1 MTPLGDSSSITSMN
15 ISTRDSCDAFQ
26 LSSSPVPSI
35 TWPYI
40 AAELLIAL
48 LAIAG
53 NFLVCLAVN
62 RNRKLRTVT
71 NYFLVSLS
79 VADIFVGVLA
89 IPCAVLTDLGEPRHN
104 LPLCLLLLSVLIVL
118 TQSSILSLLAVAA
131 ERYVAIL
138 LPLQYQRIV
147 SPRNARLALILT
159 WCLALFSGS
168 IPLMGW
174 HESLPPSGACLFPC
188 VVNLSYMVY
197 FNFLGCVLV
206 PLVVM
211 FIIYG
216 HIFLTVRQQLRR
228 IAAGRGPAR
237 PDTRDGERGPA
248 RPDTTDGEMGPARSD
263 TRDGERGQARP
274 DTRDGESGPARPDT
288 RDGEM
293 GPARPDTR
301 DEEMGPARPDIR
313 DGEMGP
319 ARPDIRD
326 GEMGT
331 ARPDTRDGEMGPAR
345 PDIRD
350 GEMGPDRPDIRDG
363 ESGPARPDTSD
374 GESGPARPDTRDG
387 ESGPARPD
395 TRDGES
401 GPARPDTRD
410 GESGPAR
417 PDTRDGESGLAW
429 PDTRDGESGPARPDT
444 RDGERGPAWPDTR
457 EGERGPAWPDT
468 RDCGTG
474 AGSRV
479 DDAGAGKRARVEFG
493 AGKTT
498 RVEAGAGKTTRV
510 EAGAGKRARVE
521 AGAGKRARVEAGAGK
536 RARVEAWGVSGV
548 SVWGGAGNKWSE
560 GESWSGNAAEMTSHA
575 SGCVRTDSGSVVAS
589 ESKSESRGPMK
600 DRCGSGVSEYKRTV
614 RMRREVRKATSLFLV
629 LFLFM
634 LCWLPLHFLNCVT
647 LMCPRC
653 HVPLPLTLA
662 AILLSHAN
670 SALNPLLYAY
680 RMRSFRHTLRALCCT
695 HTA

>member
-1 MTPLGDSSSITSMN
+1 MVFTPHWKDGRGQCPAPAVMTPLGDSTGSILSMN

-26 LSSSPVPSI
+26 LSSSHVPVPAI

-71 NYFLVSLS
+71 NYFLVSLA

-89 IPCAVLTDLGEPRHN
+89 IPCAVLTDLGYPRHN

-159 WCLALFSGS
+159 WCLALLSGS

-174 HESLPPSGACLFPC
+174 HGSLPHSGACLFPC
-188 VVNLSYMVY
+188 VVDLSYMVY

-228 IAAGRGPAR
+228 IAAGRGPDR
-237 PDTRDGERGPA
+237 PDTRDGES
-248 RPDTTDGEMGPARSD
+248 GPARS
-263 TRDGERGQARP
+263 

-288 RDGEM
+288 REGER
-293 GPARPDTR
+293 GPDRSDTR
-301 DEEMGPARPDIR
+301 EGERGPD
-313 DGEMGP
+313 
-319 ARPDIRD
+319 
-326 GEMGT
+326 
-331 ARPDTRDGEMGPAR
+331 RPDTRDGERGPDR
-345 PDIRD
+345 SDTRD
-350 GEMGPDRPDIRDG
+350 GERRPDRPDTREGERGPDRSDTREGEREPARSDTREG
-363 ESGPARPDTSD
+363 ESGPARPDSRE
-374 GESGPARPDTRDG
+374 GERGPDRPDTREG
-387 ESGPARPD
+387 ER
-395 TRDGES
+395 
-401 GPARPDTRD
+401 
-410 GESGPAR
+410 
-417 PDTRDGESGLAW
+417 
-429 PDTRDGESGPARPDT
+429 GPARPDT
-444 RDGERGPAWPDTR
+444 RDGERGPDRPDTREGEREPARSDTREGESGPARPDSREGERGPDRPDTR
-457 EGERGPAWPDT
+457 EGERGPARPDTRDGERGPDRPDT
-468 RDCGTG
+468 RDCGSG
-474 AGSRV
+474 AGRRE
-479 DDAGAGKRARVEFG
+479 DEAGKR
-493 AGKTT
+493 
-498 RVEAGAGKTTRV
+498 TRV
-510 EAGAGKRARVE
+510 EAGAGKRTRVE
-521 AGAGKRARVEAGAGK
+521 AGARKRT
-536 RARVEAWGVSGV
+536 RVEAWGVSGV
-548 SVWGGAGNKWSE
+548 AVWGGAGNKWSE
-560 GESWSGNAAEMTSHA
+560 GESWSGNAGEMTSHA
-575 SGCVRTDSGSVVAS
+575 SRCVRTDSGSVVTS
-589 ESKSESRGPMK
+589 EFKSKSRGPVK
-600 DRCGSGVSEYKRTV
+600 ARCGSGGSEYKRAV

-629 LFLFM
+629 LFMFI
-634 LCWLPLHFLNCVT
+634 LCWLPLHILNCVT